1 MSVKHIN
8 IKKYTCYFFDD
19 INIKEFDPN
28 NIKINEKSYKNIF
41 IYFIGYPTIKKDV
54 KFCSINPLYVIFG
67 KLNGYF
73 SEINGNKYLTLVP
86 NNESKEKIKKY
97 EELWIKI
104 RELIRSI
111 TKNLDDYDEKYIKT
125 KFDSDYE
132 LPLKKIIEILT

>member
-1 MSVKHIN
+1 MKS
-8 IKKYTCYFFDD
+8 KK
-19 INIKEFDPN
+19 IIL
-28 NIKINEKSYKNIF
+28 
-41 IYFIGYPTIKKDV
+41 IYYIAYLTIKNSKYV
-54 KFCSINPLYVIFG
+54 KISSGNPLYFMLS
-67 KLNGYF
+67 KMNRCF
-73 SEINGNKYLTLVP
+73 EEINENKCLTLVP

-104 RELIRSI
+104 RDLIRSI